1 MTNSIS
7 QVCLTTFLFQ
17 RSYFKDAIPVPE
29 NLEDLLAEL
38 EAAQKAEKD
47 NEKRADALTPRSQ
60 EAYADAGDTK
70 RATRDVPDEMGAL
83 EDELKGGFSV
93 SVWNKISNVVVI

>member
-1 MTNSIS
+1 M
-7 QVCLTTFLFQ
+7 
-17 RSYFKDAIPVPE
+17 
-29 NLEDLLAEL
+29 EDLLAEL

-93 SVWNKISNVVVI
+93 SVWNKICGRNMNLPFLFLCLTYSEFRRPEKLQ